1 MKLIMDRVHIEL
13 VKEARS
19 VPYFGFLFCPKAGPR
34 APGETV
40 KSDLGNRQPLSLSK
54 KACFT
59 LPSLAST
66 RKRLDVMPNRLAA
79 LLADIKIRGCLRGSP
94 RTIVKNCMC
103 LL

>member
-1 MKLIMDRVHIEL
+1 M
-13 VKEARS
+13 
-19 VPYFGFLFCPKAGPR
+19 PYFALLFCPKAGPR

-59 LPSLAST
+59 LPSFAST
-66 RKRLDVMPNRLAA
+66 RKRLEVIPKHLAA
-79 LLADIKIRGCLRGSP
+79 LLADIKVRGCLGGSP
-94 RTIVKNCMC
+94 RKIVKDCMC

>member
-1 MKLIMDRVHIEL
+1 MKLIMARVHIEL
-13 VKEARS
+13 VKEANS
-19 VPYFGFLFCPKAGPR
+19 LPYFGFLFCPKAGPR

-59 LPSLAST
+59 LPSFAST
-66 RKRLDVMPNRLAA
+66 LKRLEVIPKRFAA
-79 LLADIKIRGCLRGSP
+79 LLAEIKVSNSLGGCP
-94 RTIVKNCMC
+94 KEIVKNCMC